1 MTDPTDEVLVAR
13 CLEGDTEA
21 FDELI
26 RRYEKPVFNGC
37 LRMVKAYQ
45 DAQDVTQT
53 VFLKA
58 YQKLDTFDSSYR
70 FFSWIYRMMV
80 NESLNFLAKRR
91 PQVEIDQQ
99 VADARKNPEE
109 TLVDEQVNSTLQDA
123 LMDLKEELRAVVVL
137 RYFGDLSYRELGF
150 VFDLPEK
157 TIKSRLYSARQQL
170 STALCRRGMGTH
182 G

>member
-1 MTDPTDEVLVAR
+1 MADLADEVLVAR

-21 FDELI
+21 FDLLI
-26 RRYEKPVFNGC
+26 RRYEKPIFNGC
-37 LRMVKAYQ
+37 LRMVKVYQ

-58 YQKLDTFDSSYR
+58 YQRLDTFDPSYR
-70 FFSWIYRMMV
+70 FFSWIYRMMI
-80 NESLNFLAKRR
+80 NETLNFLGKRR
-91 PQVEIDQQ
+91 PNVELDHTL
-99 VADARKNPEE
+99 ASDAKTPEE
-109 TLVDEQVNSTLQDA
+109 SLVDDETNSALQDA
-123 LMDLKEELRAVVVL
+123 LMDLKEEQRAVVVL
-137 RYFGDLSYRELGF
+137 RYFGDLSYRELSF

-157 TIKSRLYSARQQL
+157 TIKSRLYSARQLL